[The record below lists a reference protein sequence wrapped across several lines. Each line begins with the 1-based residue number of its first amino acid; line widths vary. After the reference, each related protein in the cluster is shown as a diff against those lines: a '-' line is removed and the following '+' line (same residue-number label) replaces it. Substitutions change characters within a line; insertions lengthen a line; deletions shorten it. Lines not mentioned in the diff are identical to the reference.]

1 MTPDE
6 QAALIAGLDLADLSD
21 AQLFGTDGQKSE
33 VEGHRKIALAAKR
46 TAGIADDV
54 DVLAWSFPAP
64 EFDPLAVRLA
74 QTEEVIYR
82 ALAAEAERR
91 RPKEKPHGEASPT
104 PAPRADA
111 A

>member
-1 MTPDE
+1 VTPDQ
-6 QAALIAGLDLADLSD
+6 QAAIAADLDLCELSD
-21 AQLFGTDGQKSE
+21 AQLFGIDGQKSE
-33 VEGHRKIALAAKR
+33 VEAHRKIALAAKC

-54 DVLAWSFPAP
+54 DVLAWSFPALQ
-64 EFDPLAVRLA
+64 FDPLAVRLA

-91 RPKEKPHGEASPT
+91 RPKEKPHGEATET